1 MDDELQRRFVH
12 AIGGTPVGVYL
23 ASRWFDVLPPA
34 TWEQLGYFY
43 VAISLLVVVLEVGRL
58 GGWLDWRIYDRLT
71 REYERDN
78 LAAYALFVF
87 SSTVVVLV
95 FAPRVAVPAVLIL
108 ALVDP
113 VSGHLG
119 RGELRDVKRTYVMLV
134 TFGLSV
140 LVASFFVGPVPA
152 ALGAAAATLADGVKL
167 TVRGYVLDDDLTIA
181 PASAV
186 AMAVGIR
193 YLPSLPLLLGVG

>member
-1 MDDELQRRFVH
+1 
-12 AIGGTPVGVYL
+12 VYL
-23 ASRWFDVLPPA
+23 ASRWFDALPTA

-43 VAISLLVVVLEVGRL
+43 VAMSLLVVVLEVGRL
-58 GGWLDWRIYDRLT
+58 GGWFDWRIYDRLT

-87 SSTVVVLV
+87 SSTVVILV
-95 FAPRVAVPAVLIL
+95 FEPRVAVPAVLIL

-119 RGELRDVKRTYVMLV
+119 GSELRDVKQTYVLLV
-134 TFGLSV
+134 TFSLSV
-140 LVASFFVGPVPA
+140 LLASFFVGPVPA
-152 ALGAAAATLADGVKL
+152 VLGAAAATLADGVKP

-181 PASAV
+181 PAAAV

-193 YLPSLPLLLGVG
+193 YLPSVSLLLGVG